1 MTIKVLEIIGKD
13 LFLVKPGIIDSYI
26 DIFINRNEVH
36 SELKQKGFVFNSDD
50 IIEFRPRNKTI
61 VEYKKGKRTMTTEE
75 FNSKRTYYDSDS
87 TEEET
92 LRAIANR
99 KEVEGFEPVYKD
111 SEFEI
116 VELDIYGKVEDTNSD
131 FIKCS
136 ITDRWSSQG
145 ASIYTL
151 DENRISVDEYK
162 KLKAKY
168 SEHARFSDLDRNYI
182 EFAKINGNYVFTN
195 SMFSEKR
202 NEKVYL
208 DLETAQQRE
217 KEIRE
222 IIQNK
227 VKERIFPE
235 SITSEKRLMIISHLK
250 SIKKAKSKVVMDE
263 MLQILIDDIQDYKKQ
278 IELKSK

>member
-1 MTIKVLEIIGKD
+1 MKIKVLEIIGKD
-13 LFLVKPGIIDSYI
+13 LFLVKPGIIDNYV

-36 SELKQKGFVFNSDD
+36 SELKQKGFVFKSDD
-50 IIEFRPRNKTI
+50 IIELRPRNKTI

-111 SEFEI
+111 SEFEV

-145 ASIYTL
+145 ASI
-151 DENRISVDEYK
+151 
-162 KLKAKY
+162 
-168 SEHARFSDLDRNYI
+168 
-182 EFAKINGNYVFTN
+182 KI
-195 SMFSEKR
+195 
-202 NEKVYL
+202 
-208 DLETAQQRE
+208 
-217 KEIRE
+217 
-222 IIQNK
+222 
-227 VKERIFPE
+227 
-235 SITSEKRLMIISHLK
+235 
-250 SIKKAKSKVVMDE
+250 
-263 MLQILIDDIQDYKKQ
+263 
-278 IELKSK
+278 